1 MEKRNESNQT
11 SESKNGKSR
20 QSTTD
25 VCIQRKTTWIIIN
38 DDDDDNGVLDMIGKI
53 VENFHVELQQQQQQ
67 KMYIVV
73 VVWSS

>member
-25 VCIQRKTTWIIIN
+25 VCVCVQRKTTWIIIN
-38 DDDDDNGVLDMIGKI
+38 DDDNGVLDMIGQNCR
-53 VENFHVELQQQQQQ
+53 EF
-67 KMYIVV
+67 
-73 VVWSS
+73 SC

>member
-25 VCIQRKTTWIIIN
+25 VCVQRKTTWIIIN
-38 DDDDDNGVLDMIGKI
+38 DDDDDNGGVCWI
-53 VENFHVELQQQQQQ
+53 
-67 KMYIVV
+67 
-73 VVWSS
+73 